1 MHLCII
7 PPLNSSI
14 DSKFHQ
20 GELLCYIL
28 DEGRVFWIVL
38 AQVQLLAHPQLIG
51 VLPVMEV
58 EDVRLSDGRTE
69 GRRRGHAGN
78 GGEGEWKGIVVLVY
92 TS

>member
-14 DSKFHQ
+14 DSKVAK
-20 GELLCYIL
+20 LLCYIL

-58 EDVRLSDGRTE
+58 EDVRLRDGRTE

-78 GGEGEWKGIVVLVY
+78 GGEG
-92 TS
+92 